1 MQNLPGLPP
10 SVGSELHQ
18 ASPAEPPPTRFEVEL
33 EFVQA
38 LANPQYANFLAQ
50 NSYLEDERFINY
62 LEYLEYWRKP
72 EYLKYLIYP
81 NCLHV
86 LTLLKQPLF
95 RQEVRHADMAQML
108 MDDMY
113 TKWLG
118 MEGYKLL
125 RNEETLCTTDRA
137 SAGNL
142 GQQSGPGAADV
153 EPTLATNGASHL
165 AEQMEGIERN
175 GVVKSESS

>member
-10 SVGSELHQ
+10 SVGSHQ
-18 ASPAEPPPTRFEVEL
+18 AAVPEPPPTRFEVEL

-62 LEYLEYWRKP
+62 LEYLDYWRKP
-72 EYLKYLIYP
+72 EYVKYLIYP

-125 RNEETLCTTDRA
+125 QNEET
-137 SAGNL
+137 
-142 GQQSGPGAADV
+142 PGAGPADV
-153 EPTLATNGASHL
+153 ESSLATNGASHS
-165 AEQMEGIERN
+165 ADHMKVIERN
-175 GVVKSESS
+175 GMVKLESS

>member
-1 MQNLPGLPP
+1 
-10 SVGSELHQ
+10 
-18 ASPAEPPPTRFEVEL
+18 PTRFEVEL

-72 EYLKYLIYP
+72 EYAKYLIYP

-113 TKWLG
+113 TKW
-118 MEGYKLL
+118 
-125 RNEETLCTTDRA
+125 
-137 SAGNL
+137 
-142 GQQSGPGAADV
+142 
-153 EPTLATNGASHL
+153 
-165 AEQMEGIERN
+165 
-175 GVVKSESS
+175 

>member
-1 MQNLPGLPP
+1 MQNSQGLNSQQQSPAVDSRAPAPP
-10 SVGSELHQ
+10 S
-18 ASPAEPPPTRFEVEL
+18 RFEVEL

-50 NSYLEDERFINY
+50 NGYLEDERFINY

-72 EYLKYLIYP
+72 EYVKYLIYP

-86 LTLLKQPLF
+86 LSLLKQPLF

-118 MEGYKLL
+118 AGRYRLMQTESIA
-125 RNEETLCTTDRA
+125 TDKA
-137 SAGNL
+137 TPGEHVAGD
-142 GQQSGPGAADV
+142 GAAR
-153 EPTLATNGASHL
+153 ETPLATNGTSHSGDR
-165 AEQMEGIERN
+165 MEGIERN